1 MPLGVFV
8 SLSETRNA
16 GPAQLGIIALGFQ
29 CGLFR
34 AGMGEGQREEAVS
47 AEWRQ
52 GTAGVPLREQLP
64 QSLLSGYT
72 AKWCLLILFKG

>member
-1 MPLGVFV
+1 MPLGLFV

-16 GPAQLGIIALGFQ
+16 GPAQPGIIAFGFQ

-34 AGMGEGQREEAVS
+34 ADMGEGRREEVVCAG
-47 AEWRQ
+47 WRQ

-72 AKWCLLILFKG
+72 AKWYLLILFKG